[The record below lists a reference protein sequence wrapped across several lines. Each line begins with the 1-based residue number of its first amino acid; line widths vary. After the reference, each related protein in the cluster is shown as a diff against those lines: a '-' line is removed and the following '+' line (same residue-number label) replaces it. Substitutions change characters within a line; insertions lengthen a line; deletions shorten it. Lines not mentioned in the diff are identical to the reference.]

1 MIDVLYITPFLP
13 YDYLPHAGGQTYNYY
28 IKQLAKCDKLSITVA
43 CIASD
48 STPNDAGTYG
58 IKVCTV
64 QPKIRHFGKIVN
76 LSFKY
81 NPFHKYGN
89 LKRNTEIDDI
99 VMLLRRLKEEGYKPN
114 VAILEWTQMLLGI
127 SRFNTVFPKAHFVAS
142 EHDVTYLRYYR
153 EIDGS
158 NKWNSKIIRK
168 NSFENMKS
176 RELKCLQLCDLIK
189 THNVKDKDLLVGD
202 GIKNEIISPLV
213 AFFHNYENVRY
224 DHQSRNI
231 IFYGAMSRPENYEA
245 AIWFIDHVMPKL
257 QDVSIRFV
265 VIGGNPIH
273 KLLEKGCK
281 NVIITGYV
289 DDISPY
295 FQDALCMV
303 APLKLG
309 AGIKVKVLEAMSA
322 GIPVLTNDIGIE
334 GIPAASEVN
343 YMKCDSIEDYVDS
356 IKILISNKEVA
367 INLSNN
373 SRQLITENFN
383 YAKSAE
389 IYCDELIKLAEE

>member
-28 IKQLAKCDKLSITVA
+28 IKQLAKCDKLRITVA

-48 STPNDAGTYG
+48 TTPNDAEAYG
-58 IKVCTV
+58 IKVYTF
-64 QPKIRHFGKIVN
+64 QPKIRNFGRIVN
-76 LSFKY
+76 LGFKY

-89 LKRNTEIDDI
+89 LKRNTEMDDFVI
-99 VMLLRRLKEEGYKPN
+99 LLRRLKEEGYRPD

-127 SRFNTVFPKAHFVAS
+127 SRFKAIFPRVHFVAS

-158 NKWNSKIIRK
+158 NKWNSKTIRRI
-168 NSFENMKS
+168 SFENMKR
-176 RELKCLQLCDLIK
+176 RELQCLQCCDLIK
-189 THNVKDKDLLVGD
+189 THNIKDKDLLVSD
-202 GIKNEIISPLV
+202 GIRNEIISPLV
-213 AFFHNYENVRY
+213 AFFHNYENLRY
-224 DHQSRNI
+224 SYQSRNI
-231 IFYGAMSRPENYEA
+231 IFYGAMSRPDNYEA
-245 AIWFIDHVMPKL
+245 AIWFIEYVMPKL
-257 QDVSIRFV
+257 QNLGIRFI
-265 VIGGNPIH
+265 VIGGNPIQ

-289 DDISPY
+289 DDISSY

-334 GIPAASEVN
+334 GIPAKSEVN
-343 YMKCDSIEDYVDS
+343 YMRCDSIKDYVEN
-356 IKILISNKEVA
+356 IKILLSNKEVA
-367 INLSNN
+367 VNISNN

-389 IYCDELIKLAEE
+389 IYCDELIKLSED